1 MPVKEISN
9 RVTESIRNTLLT
21 VKRCTHLIKKVVD
34 GSEVLHKCNC
44 IAIKNIPYCVNHI
57 RLYPDVYNDFV
68 KTQSVIISERHNPP
82 VIAKASK
89 YNFIKKDFSNAYN
102 DFYKHEGLIDLKNEI
117 ALLSATLNRLY
128 STDLNSVDNLKVLD
142 MQIKIIN
149 QIRMLIKTMRELDEG
164 KKTTISFNDLKI
176 FMLNIG
182 QVIKNHISDATIQKS
197 IAEEVFKLYNS
208 NKDIVDATLV
218 NDSK

>member
-1 MPVKEISN
+1 MLREDRLIALHN
-9 RVTESIRNTLLT
+9 RLKKVIRCAH
-21 VKRCTHLIKKVVD
+21 VIKKIVD

-44 IAIKNIPYCVNHI
+44 IAIKNIPYCSNHLK
-57 RLYPDVYNDFV
+57 LYPEIYNEFI
-68 KTQSVIISERHNPP
+68 KSQSVIISERHNPP

-102 DFYKHEGLIDLKNEI
+102 EFYRHEGLIDLKNEI
-117 ALLSATLNRLY
+117 ALMSATLNKLY
-128 STDLNSVDNLKVLD
+128 AKNIDANSEDNLAELNAK
-142 MQIKIIN
+142 IKIIN

-182 QVIKNHISDATIQKS
+182 QVIKNHISDSTIQKS
-197 IAEEVFKLYNS
+197 IAEEVFKLYNT
-208 NKDIVDATLV
+208 NKDVLDATLA
-218 NDSK
+218 DSIKV